1 MKFNFLLALAIGAAI
16 SANAQGYKD
25 GIEYYKA
32 GQFDNAITLLNRN
45 MSDPST
51 DTAVAQYY
59 LGQSYLAKGDK
70 SAAKKAF
77 DAGIAA
83 NPECGYNYVGIGA
96 LQLMNNDKEGAKDSF
111 KKAQSLA
118 KKNAEILVDIARA
131 YYNADPTAYDKN
143 IAELIKKAHKTS
155 KDREPAIY
163 IFEGDRLA
171 KAKDWN
177 AAATQYEQAIYF
189 DEDNPE
195 GYVKY
200 ARVYTYLNPE
210 YSIQKLTE
218 LLQRRPTSALGQ
230 RELAEKYYEEG
241 KWTRAADLYG
251 KYIDNPNHFPEDKAR
266 YAVLL
271 YAGQKYPEAIA
282 ISKEVLAADPDNFQ
296 VQRIVVRSLNDLKD
310 TKQALE
316 KCREFIN
323 SPKNADKF
331 NASDFTTYASLL
343 RADSLDSDAI
353 KVLEGA
359 LVKFPDNAG
368 ILYDISDYW
377 FDQKDYPKS
386 ADFIEKYLQVEK
398 EPGRSDFYSGAVR
411 FLGATS
417 AMREDSVKRE
427 DYGKRGIA
435 MMKRAMDGLDLAS
448 IPPSYIRRL
457 GLITVTKNEG
467 KADLATFE
475 VFSDLLKRLNMDP
488 KYSDPSNPDNLL
500 SYYADAYRYINQYYL
515 IIGDSEKAAEAKAE
529 QQKYEE
535 LANNAAK

>member
-1 MKFNFLLALAIGAAI
+1 MKFNFLLALAIGTAI

-70 SAAKKAF
+70 AAAKKAF

-83 NPECGYNYVGIGA
+83 NPDCGYNYVGIGA
-96 LQLMNNDKEGAKDSF
+96 LQLMDNNKDAAKESF

-131 YYNADPTAYDKN
+131 YYNADPDAYDKD

-200 ARVYTYLNPE
+200 SRVYTYLNPE

-218 LLQRRPTSALGQ
+218 LLQRRPNSALGQ

-310 TKQALE
+310 FKQALE
-316 KCREFIN
+316 KSREFIN
-323 SPKNADKF
+323 NPKNADKF

-368 ILYDISDYW
+368 VLYDISDYW

-386 ADFIEKYLQVEK
+386 ADFIEKYLQAEK

-417 AMREDSVKRE
+417 AMREDSVKRV
-427 DYGKRGIA
+427 DYGNRGIA
-435 MMKRAMDGLDLAS
+435 MMKRAMEGLDLAS

-515 IIGDSEKAAEAKAE
+515 ITGDNEKAAEAKAE